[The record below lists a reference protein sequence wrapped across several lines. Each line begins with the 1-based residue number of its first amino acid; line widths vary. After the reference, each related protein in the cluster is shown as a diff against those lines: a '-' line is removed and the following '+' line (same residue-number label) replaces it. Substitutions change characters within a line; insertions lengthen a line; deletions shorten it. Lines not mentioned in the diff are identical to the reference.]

1 MANHII
7 IYLLLRCA
15 VANMLV
21 TNCSDN
27 ISRLWCETVLPDDGL
42 VSLQQLDPAAT
53 QVEQGV
59 SYELVKSVEKN
70 LNRRREEGERLGKEW
85 VEERRGDGKS
95 KSHLLPLNVNYFG
108 RISSFRK
115 MEWGTLRRG

>member
-1 MANHII
+1 
-7 IYLLLRCA
+7 
-15 VANMLV
+15 MLV

-59 SYELVKSVEKN
+59 SSYELVKSVEKN
-70 LNRRREEGERLGKEW
+70 INSRREEGERLGKEC
-85 VEERRGDGKS
+85 VEERRGDGKA
-95 KSHLLPLNVNYFG
+95 KSNLLPLNVNYFG

-115 MEWGTLRRG
+115 MERGTLRRG